1 MSDGGSVEGL
11 SFQFAHSIGLTSL
24 GFEYTFVL
32 MRRELYRDDY
42 TKAISSLA
50 LSSLLW
56 QRNETM
62 STAGGSQGDLREHA
76 GAS

>member
-32 MRRELYRDDY
+32 MRRELYRDDC
-42 TKAISSLA
+42 ISSLA
-50 LSSLLW
+50 LSSSLW